1 MGSHPQTIQ
10 DEADPDFLRPGG
22 GNDGSGP
29 SLRLRTS
36 SLCRPCG
43 ARCSSY
49 PRCPCGPPCGAPCC
63 PRCPRCPCRP
73 SRCPPRCPPCPR
85 RSSCPPRRP
94 PCCSSSPRCASCP
107 RCPP

>member
-43 ARCSSY
+43 ARCSS
-49 PRCPCGPPCGAPCC
+49 CPCCPRGPPCGAPCC

-73 SRCPPRCPPCPR
+73 SRCPPCSPPCPR

-94 PCCSSSPRCASCP
+94 PCCSSSPRCASRSC
-107 RCPP
+107 CPP